1 MHWLDLLQA
10 GSMGPTLWDSQGAQ
24 DAELGARSLPAASML
39 SGKVLSSLAS
49 QLLSPSLSI
58 S

>member
-1 MHWLDLLQA
+1 
-10 GSMGPTLWDSQGAQ
+10 MGPTLWDSQGAQ

-39 SGKVLSSLAS
+39 LGAVLSSLAS
-49 QLLSPSLSI
+49 RLLSPSLSI